1 MISLIW
7 AMTKD
12 RLIGKNNDLPWHYKE
27 DLKYFKETT
36 LGKDV
41 LMGYNTYLSIYNRLG
56 HALPKRNNFVL
67 FNDFEI
73 KDQTITQVD
82 DLTAFINEY
91 KDNDKELFIIGG
103 ASVYKQ
109 TLPIAN
115 RLYITMIDKDYEG
128 NVYFPEIDFSN
139 YELIKEEVVNELS
152 FQVYEKRL

>member
-67 FNDFEI
+67 CNDFEI
-73 KDQTITQVD
+73 KDQTITQVN

>member
-82 DLTAFINEY
+82 DLTSFINEY

-115 RLYITMIDKDYEG
+115 RLYITMINKDYEG